1 MGKIALLE
9 AISITGSITAAAQS
23 MNMSRMTA
31 WLLVEEINKLLREP
45 AVTTE
50 SGGAGGGGRAIL
62 TPVGQ
67 KLIQNTTLSKCAHEP
82 PRAGRFRLFVGW
94 YATERQPVSLVRWVC
109 HIAKTA
115 WGFIPGMVGI
125 WPLEAGSRRSLIQ
138 W

>member
-1 MGKIALLE
+1 MYFGASDFPMAETQVSIRIDLESGGRIGPGKIALLE
-9 AISITGSITAAAQS
+9 AISKTGSITAAARLMNRRS

-67 KLIQNTTLSKCAHEP
+67 KLIQNYHSIEMRT
-82 PRAGRFRLFVGW
+82 R
-94 YATERQPVSLVRWVC
+94 
-109 HIAKTA
+109 TA
-115 WGFIPGMVGI
+115 ARDEFQALRKLQRG
-125 WPLEAGSRRSLIQ
+125 
-138 W
+138 

>member
-1 MGKIALLE
+1 MSKSQVSIRIDLESGGRIGSGKIALLE
-9 AISITGSITAAAQS
+9 AIRKTGSITAAARLMNRRP

-67 KLIQNTTLSKCAHEP
+67 KLIQNYHSIEMRT
-82 PRAGRFRLFVGW
+82 RAAARREIQAFR
-94 YATERQPVSLVRWVC
+94 RLVRD
-109 HIAKTA
+109 
-115 WGFIPGMVGI
+115 
-125 WPLEAGSRRSLIQ
+125 
-138 W
+138 